1 MTAIEIENHDTTQY
15 NRLTSRVSSPVHEKF
30 VKVTCN
36 LCDTN
41 FSPFLT
47 EVLIKIYLFNFL
59 HQMSQSLSLLQLETN
74 NQTNEKITHATK
86 RPLNFQKCHHNNNRQ
101 DL

>member
-1 MTAIEIENHDTTQY
+1 MTAIRIENHDTTQY
-15 NRLTSRVSSPVHEKF
+15 NRLTSRASSPVHEKL

-41 FSPFLT
+41 FSSFLT
-47 EVLIKIYLFNFL
+47 QVLIKIYLFFSSP
-59 HQMSQSLSLLQLETN
+59 MSQSLPFLPLETN
-74 NQTNEKITHATK
+74 NQTNEKITHETK
-86 RPLNFQKCHHNNNRQ
+86 RPLNFQKCHHNNIRQ